1 MPHLSPPASAV
12 FPPASGPPRPR
23 ISWRWLVVALLVVST
38 FLNYFDRQILS
49 VLKTTLKQEF
59 ALTDTH
65 YSLLITAF
73 MLPYVL
79 MYPIGGRL
87 VDRFGPRWC
96 MVGFVAVWS
105 SATLGMGFAG
115 TFAGFVALRGVLG
128 AAEPGNYPAALRT
141 CTVLFPPAQRGLPI
155 SLFSAGSAVGAI
167 VAPPLIAWI
176 AVAHGW
182 RWAFTLP
189 AVIGFGWVGA
199 WLAATR
205 RGSGQSALLT
215 GGDTVAAAP
224 LGPVLRS
231 PNIWRLILARLV
243 SDPVWYFYLFWLPG
257 YLQEVQQ
264 LTLSQIGW
272 VAWVPFLVADVGGIA
287 AAHLSDRL
295 VRRGWSADRAR
306 KTVLTAAAFV
316 APVGIFT
323 TYFGVAGAIVIFSLV
338 AIVCTT
344 WLFNQTAL
352 LADVAPRES
361 VASVH
366 GISGACGALGGLIFN
381 AGIGPI
387 VDAFGYTP
395 VFVVA
400 GGLHLTAAFIL
411 RGVRSP
417 SPGGAPTSDPRNDRA
432 GKEGAA

>member
-1 MPHLSPPASAV
+1 MPPSSPPSASPSV
-12 FPPASGPPRPR
+12 SGPPPG
-23 ISWRWLVVALLVVST
+23 SWRWLVVGLLVVST

-59 ALTDTH
+59 SLTDTH
-65 YSLLITAF
+65 YSVLITAF

-96 MVGFVAVWS
+96 MVGFIAVWS
-105 SATLGMGFAG
+105 SATLGVGFTG
-115 TFAGFVALRGVLG
+115 TFGALVVLRAVLG

-141 CTVLFPPAQRGLPI
+141 CTVLFNPAQRGLPI

-167 VAPPLIAWI
+167 AAPPLIAWI
-176 AVAHGW
+176 AGALGW
-182 RWAFTLP
+182 RWAFALP
-189 AVIGFGWVGA
+189 AAIGFGWVA
-199 WLAATR
+199 LWLAATR
-205 RGSGQSALLT
+205 HGVGDSARLT
-215 GGDTVAAAP
+215 ERRLERPAP
-224 LGPVLRS
+224 LGPVLRD

-257 YLQEVQQ
+257 YLQEAKS
-264 LTLSQIGW
+264 LTLQQTGW
-272 VAWVPFLVADVGGIA
+272 VAWVPFLVADLGGIG
-287 AAHLSDRL
+287 AAHYADRL
-295 VRRGWSADRAR
+295 VRRGWAADRAR
-306 KTVLTAAAFV
+306 KAVLTATACI

-323 TYFGVAGAIVIFSLV
+323 TYFGVAGAVVIFSLV

-352 LADVAPRES
+352 LADVAPPAS

-366 GISGACGALGGLIFN
+366 GVSGACGALGGLLFN
-381 AGIGPI
+381 AAIGPV

-400 GGLHLTAAFIL
+400 GGLHLIAAFIL
-411 RGVRSP
+411 RGVRSRP
-417 SPGGAPTSDPRNDRA
+417 VSAGSSP
-432 GKEGAA
+432 

>member
-1 MPHLSPPASAV
+1 MSLSSPVSSA
-12 FPPASGPPRPR
+12 PLTPLPGSAPSW

-59 ALTDTH
+59 SLTDTH

-79 MYPIGGRL
+79 MYPIGGWL

-115 TFAGFVALRGVLG
+115 TFAALVVLRAVLG

-167 VAPPLIAWI
+167 VAPPLIAW
-176 AVAHGW
+176 VTVVYGW

-189 AVIGFGWVGA
+189 AVIGFVWVVA

-205 RGSGQSALLT
+205 RKMGQSALLI
-215 GGDTVAAAP
+215 GRDAVVAAP

-257 YLQEVQQ
+257 YLQEAQK
-264 LTLSQIGW
+264 LTLKQIGW

-287 AAHLSDRL
+287 AAHVSDRL
-295 VRRGWSADRAR
+295 VRRGWPADRAR
-306 KTVLTAAAFV
+306 KTVLTAAALV

-338 AIVCTT
+338 AVVCTT

-381 AGIGPI
+381 AVIGPV

-411 RGVRSP
+411 RGVRVG
-417 SPGGAPTSDPRNDRA
+417 SPGAPAAAGTSSA
-432 GKEGAA
+432 KEGAA